1 MLKEGAS
8 NPFSCLTSSSTC
20 TARVKPGLKFHR
32 KVSACHVRLKN
43 RVCCICKRCF
53 WKQSTLRPP
62 RTMTLFKR
70 FQHAKLRECPERLS
84 NMRRPVV
91 STSAPSSALPSS
103 NMVQGCQPCRRH
115 VLDSWK
121 GSPCCNFL
129 ALSSKLKDPTPEHQ
143 KCAACPAA
151 SLAAL
156 VEGPSWLR

>member
-1 MLKEGAS
+1 MHNCQNVPLSPQGCPRRLKEGAS
-8 NPFSCLTSSSTC
+8 NPFSCLTASSTC

-62 RTMTLFKR
+62 ITMTLFKR

-84 NMRRPVV
+84 NTRRPVV

-103 NMVQGCQPCRRH
+103 NMVQGCRNVGDMFSIHGKAVRADMTWLCNIC
-115 VLDSWK
+115 
-121 GSPCCNFL
+121 SP
-129 ALSSKLKDPTPEHQ
+129 
-143 KCAACPAA
+143 
-151 SLAAL
+151 
-156 VEGPSWLR
+156 VI